1 VALLTRKVFN
11 TRYDHI
17 GMVVKDRFGVAH
29 VCEGTMLGVRLRRFD
44 ERVSWSKSEEI
55 IALPLEHKPSEEAR
69 QKAERYAR
77 CLTPERRLVY
87 LKPSHVLVMELA
99 GLYKYW
105 TAQRQHV
112 TADAAHMGE
121 ALSSSRDVALMLVL
135 LEKMGLIESW
145 EAVEQQ
151 CGPAQFISPAD
162 LEQGKLPLLNN
173 RYMVGEEGVV
183 RLRDRSTMERR

>member
-1 VALLTRKVFN
+1 MAQYKITMAILGPVVVGAGAAGAWSAYVTHERKKPPATTDFIVGSTDDMLADKLKTGDLLLFRRNWAMLQPPAALVALLTRKVFS

-77 CLTPERRLVY
+77 SLTPERRLVY

-99 GLYKYW
+99 G
-105 TAQRQHV
+105 
-112 TADAAHMGE
+112 
-121 ALSSSRDVALMLVL
+121 
-135 LEKMGLIESW
+135 
-145 EAVEQQ
+145 
-151 CGPAQFISPAD
+151 
-162 LEQGKLPLLNN
+162 
-173 RYMVGEEGVV
+173 
-183 RLRDRSTMERR
+183 